1 MKALI
6 DEYGKILL
14 YVIISIVLIL
24 CAFNVVNTNFSANVN
39 KQVEAYDTVKS
50 DTNIDYTSK
59 TRPVLT
65 VNESIKLNVGD
76 NFDVINT
83 PGVSAKDGTTNENI
97 TSKVLVYG
105 DVSGTKYDGSDWVGK
120 QQIKVTNRGVYTLRY
135 SVRDSSGF
143 YVSKKIQVIVEPNA
157 Y

>member
-1 MKALI
+1 MKSLI
-6 DEYGKILL
+6 DEYGKVLL

-24 CAFNVVNTNFSANVN
+24 CVFNVVNTQFSANVN

-50 DTNIDYTSK
+50 DTNTDYTTK
-59 TRPVLT
+59 THPVLS

-76 NFDVINT
+76 TFDVINT
-83 PGVSAKDGTTNENI
+83 PSVNAKDGTTNANI

-105 DVSGTKYDGSDWVGK
+105 DVSGTKYDGNDWVGK

-135 SVRDSSGF
+135 SIRDSSGF
-143 YVSKKIQVIVEPNA
+143 YISKKIQVIVEPNA
-157 Y
+157 S